1 MGWMVAM
8 PFVYTSVVT
17 KGMKSEFRSF
27 LPASEEETELVPEL
41 QADQN
46 SLLVL
51 LSSFKAAGVGTPTTL
66 LPTCVSLSLV

>member
-1 MGWMVAM
+1 M

-27 LPASEEETELVPEL
+27 LPTFEEETELVPEL

-51 LSSFKAAGVGTPTTL
+51 LYWFSSV
-66 LPTCVSLSLV
+66 LSKPLE

>member
-1 MGWMVAM
+1 MVVM

-27 LPASEEETELVPEL
+27 LPTFEEETELVPEL

-51 LSSFKAAGVGTPTTL
+51 LYWFSSV
-66 LPTCVSLSLV
+66 LSKPLE